1 VGAAVEERKVATVL
15 FADLVGS
22 TEVGSELDPE
32 RLRVL
37 LDRFY
42 DAMLVEIEAW
52 GGTVEKFV
60 GDAVMAVF
68 GVPTAFEDHAER
80 ALHGA
85 LAIQRRLEELFAGKF
100 AMRVGVNTGEV
111 VVGRARESS
120 SFVSGDAVNVA
131 ARLEQSAEPGQILVG
146 ERTVATVI
154 GAFEFADPVVIEAKG
169 KPGGVACRRLLR
181 ALMLTRSRGVRGLAH
196 AFVGRGEEIERL
208 CAAYRRV
215 VERGRPTLVAVVG
228 DAGVG
233 KTRLTREFW
242 EQLATEQPAPLR
254 RIGRCISYGD
264 GITYWPL
271 GEVLR
276 EQFGILESDPPS
288 QVLDRLEGRTVLGL
302 TLGLDV
308 AGDLHPLAAR
318 DRLHEAWTSL
328 LEELVSDRPAVV
340 VLEDLHWAE
349 PALLELVD
357 RLVRDVRGPLLVVV
371 TGRPELLETRAH
383 WESGRIDSTIVWLE
397 PLQPETA
404 GELVDALLAGEAP
417 SDVRSLLV
425 ERAEGNPFFLEE
437 VLGSLIDHELLS
449 HSTAGWRMV
458 GAADLGAIP
467 DSVQAV
473 VAARIDLLGGAEK
486 AALQAASVIGRVF
499 WTGPVYE
506 LVAGSEPELRV
517 LEERDFV
524 RRLTGSSLVGER
536 EYVFKHA
543 LTREVAYESLPRA
556 RRAQLHAAF
565 AEWLE
570 RGAETSDERAPLLAH
585 HYGEAVRPEDADLA
599 WHDAAQRAAALRG
612 KAVAWSVR
620 AAELAVSRY
629 EIEDAVALLQRAI
642 PLEPDPGAR
651 VELWHSIARAR
662 FLHFDGLSFWN
673 AMEEAIELADSPE
686 QVCDLTSELALFTAA
701 RAGMWN
707 PLPDR
712 ARVNRWIDRALAE
725 ADDDSSARARA
736 LVARALWEPQDG
748 VAAAREASELAERLD
763 DPVLR
768 SYALEACAYDEV
780 VADHYE
786 AASKWSER
794 RLDLLSEI
802 SDPDHRADI
811 YRSPISAYVGCGRFA
826 DARRVALLH
835 DEIAS
840 QLTPHHELH
849 GVAFR
854 LEIEELA
861 GEWHAVLA
869 LTGRAERAVEGNIA
883 TPCVQNPRTLLGAA
897 VAEARLGRPE
907 EARRLASLA
916 DSLEMEGY
924 DSVLAGPRIGLALAL
939 GDLDAV
945 EQLLELD
952 EWPQRGIIRTVKAGP
967 LAARLD
973 GLVALGDR
981 KRIEEEAPRYLVP
994 RSYVEPFALRALGSV
1009 REDDELLE
1017 EACIR
1022 FEAMGLQWHADA
1034 TRAGSFAAPTRRVD

>member
-1 VGAAVEERKVATVL
+1 VATVL

-22 TEVGSELDPE
+22 TEVASELDPE

-42 DAMLVEIEAW
+42 DAMLLEIEAW

-68 GVPTAFEDHAER
+68 GVPTALEDHAER

-85 LAIQRRLEELFAGKF
+85 LAIQRRLEELFAGRF
-100 AMRVGVNTGEV
+100 AMRVGVNTGEI
-111 VVGRARESS
+111 VVGHAREAS

-131 ARLEQSAEPGQILVG
+131 ARLEQAAEPGQVLVG
-146 ERTVATVI
+146 ERTVAAVM
-154 GAFEFADPVVIEAKG
+154 GAFEFADPVLVEAKG
-169 KPGGVACRRLLR
+169 KPGGVPCRRLLR
-181 ALMLTRSRGVRGLAH
+181 ALMLTRSRGVRGLAR
-196 AFVGRGEEIERL
+196 AFVGRDEEIERL
-208 CAAYRRV
+208 CAAYRGV
-215 VERGRPTLVAVVG
+215 VERGSPTLVAVVG

-233 KTRLTREFW
+233 KTRLMREFW
-242 EQLATEQPAPLR
+242 ERLAEEQPAPLR
-254 RIGRCISYGD
+254 RIGRCLSYGD

-276 EQFGILESDPPS
+276 EQLGILESDPPS
-288 QVLDRLEGRTVLGL
+288 QVIDRLADRPVLAL

-318 DRLHEAWTSL
+318 DRLQEAWISL
-328 LEELVSDRPAVV
+328 LEELVSDRPGVLL
-340 VLEDLHWAE
+340 LEDLHWAE

-383 WESGRIDSTIVWLE
+383 WEAGRIDSTILWLE
-397 PLQPETA
+397 PLHPEAA

-417 SDVRSLLV
+417 SNVRSLLV
-425 ERAEGNPFFLEE
+425 ERSEGNPFFLEE
-437 VLGSLIDHELLS
+437 VLGSLIDRELLS
-449 HSTAGWRMV
+449 HSTVGWHAAGTT
-458 GAADLGAIP
+458 DLAAIP

-506 LVAGSEPELRV
+506 LVAGGEPELRV
-517 LEERDFV
+517 LEERDFI
-524 RRLTGSSLVGER
+524 RRRTGSSLAGER

-543 LTREVAYESLPRA
+543 LTQEVAYESLPRA
-556 RRAQLHAAF
+556 RRAQLHASF

-570 RGAETSDERAPLLAH
+570 RGAETGDERAPLLAH
-585 HYGEAVRPEDADLA
+585 HYGEAVRPDNADLA
-599 WHDAAQRAAALRG
+599 WHDAAEQITGFRA
-612 KAVAWSVR
+612 KAVAWSTR

-629 EIEDAVALLQRAI
+629 EIEDALVLLQRAL
-642 PLEPDPGAR
+642 PLEPDPTAR
-651 VELWHSIARAR
+651 MELWHSIARAH

-673 AMEEAIELADSPE
+673 AMEEAIELAGSPGE
-686 QVCDLTSELALFTAA
+686 ICDLTSELALFTTA

-712 ARVNRWIDRALAE
+712 VRVNRWIDRALE
-725 ADDDSSARARA
+725 SADGESPARARA
-736 LVARALWEPQDG
+736 LVARALWEPQEG
-748 VAAAREASELAERLD
+748 IAVAREASDLAERLG

-780 VADHYE
+780 VADRYE
-786 AASKWSER
+786 DASTWSER
-794 RLDLLSEI
+794 RLELLSEI

-811 YRSPISAYVGCGRFA
+811 YRSPIAAYVGCGRFD
-826 DARRVALLH
+826 DARHVALLH

-840 QLTPHHELH
+840 QLTAHHELH

-861 GEWHAVLA
+861 GEWDTVHSLV
-869 LTGRAERAVEGNIA
+869 GRAESAVEGNIA
-883 TPCVQNPRTLLGAA
+883 TPCIQNPRTLLGAA

-907 EARRLASLA
+907 EARRLAALA
-916 DSLEMEGY
+916 DDLEMKGY
-924 DSVLAGPRIGLALAL
+924 DGVLAGPRIELALAL
-939 GDLDAV
+939 ADLDTV
-945 EQLLELD
+945 ERLLELD

-973 GLVALGDR
+973 GLAALRDR
-981 KRIEEEAPRYLVP
+981 ARVEAEAPRYLVP
-994 RSYVEPFALRALGSV
+994 RSYLEPFALRALGSV
-1009 REDDELLE
+1009 RDDDELLE
-1017 EACIR
+1017 EACMR
-1022 FEAMGLQWHADA
+1022 FEAMGLRWHADA
-1034 TRAGSFAAPTRRVD
+1034 TRAGSFAASTKRID